1 MIEFKNISKSFS
13 SKNILNNISFKIKS
27 GESVAI
33 IGQSGEGKSVLLK
46 HFNGLIIPDNGDV
59 VVDGKIINKLSFSDL
74 QSVRKNMSMVFQF
87 GALFDSLSIKD
98 NILISL
104 DNNTKLNMLE
114 KNKRV
119 TQSLNEVNLSNVEH
133 LFPDDLSGGM
143 KKRVGISRAI
153 SIKPKYI
160 LYDEPTTG
168 LDPINTGK
176 IISLMNSIKQN
187 KKITSVVV
195 THELKIVNEFA
206 SRVIMLNKGKV
217 VFDGTP
223 KELNSCAN
231 SCGPYP
237 ISPAKSLKPAADSK
251 AASKVSPMPLVS
263 ISIFPAVSAVATPRR
278 SDCRAKFCKA
288 FWFAVL

>member
-1 MIEFKNISKSFS
+1 MIEFKNIYKSFS
-13 SKNILNNISFKIKS
+13 SKNILKNISFKIKE

-46 HFNGLIIPDNGDV
+46 HFNGLMMPDSGQV
-59 VVDGKIINKLSFSDL
+59 IVHKKVINELSFSKL
-74 QSVRKNMSMVFQF
+74 QSIRKNMSMVFQF

-104 DNNTKLNMLE
+104 DNNTSLE
-114 KNKRV
+114 AEEKENRV
-119 TQSLNEVNLSNVEH
+119 AESLNEVNLSNIDH
-133 LFPDDLSGGM
+133 LYPNDLSGGM

-153 SIKPKYI
+153 SIKPKYL

-176 IISLMNSIKQN
+176 IIKLMKKIKKN
-187 KKITSVVV
+187 KTITSVVV

-206 SRVIMLNKGKV
+206 TRVIMLKDSNI

-223 KELNSCAN
+223 KELNS
-231 SCGPYP
+231 SKDKY
-237 ISPAKSLKPAADSK
+237 IKSFILGKE
-251 AASKVSPMPLVS
+251 
-263 ISIFPAVSAVATPRR
+263 
-278 SDCRAKFCKA
+278 
-288 FWFAVL
+288 

>member
-13 SKNILNNISFKIKS
+13 SKNILKNISFNIKE

-46 HFNGLIIPDNGDV
+46 HFNGLMMPDSGQVIVNN
-59 VVDGKIINKLSFSDL
+59 KIINKLSFSDL
-74 QSVRKNMSMVFQF
+74 QSIRKNMSMVFQF

-104 DNNTKLNMLE
+104 DNNTSLNFEE
-114 KNKRV
+114 KENRV
-119 TQSLNEVNLSNVEH
+119 KESLNEVNLSNIEH
-133 LFPDDLSGGM
+133 LYPNDLSGGM

-153 SIKPKYI
+153 SIKPKYL

-176 IISLMNSIKQN
+176 IIRLMNKIKKN
-187 KKITSVVV
+187 KNITSIVV

-206 SRVIMLNKGKV
+206 MRIIMLKDSNI
-217 VFDGTP
+217 VFDGTS
-223 KELNSCAN
+223 KELNS
-231 SCGPYP
+231 SKDKY
-237 ISPAKSLKPAADSK
+237 IKSFILGNE
-251 AASKVSPMPLVS
+251 
-263 ISIFPAVSAVATPRR
+263 
-278 SDCRAKFCKA
+278 
-288 FWFAVL
+288 

>member
-13 SKNILNNISFKIKS
+13 SKNILKNISFNIKE

-46 HFNGLIIPDNGDV
+46 HFNGLMMPDSGQV
-59 VVDGKIINKLSFSDL
+59 IVHKKIINELSFTEL
-74 QSVRKNMSMVFQF
+74 QSIRKNMSMVFQF
-87 GALFDSLSIKD
+87 GALFDSLSIRD

-104 DNNTKLNMLE
+104 DNNTSLDSKE
-114 KNKRV
+114 KENRIIE
-119 TQSLNEVNLSNVEH
+119 SLNEVNLSNIQH
-133 LFPDDLSGGM
+133 LYPNDLSGGM

-153 SIKPKYI
+153 SIKPRYL

-176 IISLMNSIKQN
+176 IIKLM
-187 KKITSVVV
+187 KKIKKNKSITSIVV

-206 SRVIMLNKGKV
+206 SRVIMLKNSNI

-223 KELNSCAN
+223 KELNS
-231 SCGPYP
+231 SKDKY
-237 ISPAKSLKPAADSK
+237 IKSFILGREQD
-251 AASKVSPMPLVS
+251 
-263 ISIFPAVSAVATPRR
+263 I
-278 SDCRAKFCKA
+278 
-288 FWFAVL
+288 

>member
-1 MIEFKNISKSFS
+1 MIEIKNLHKSFGVNDVL
-13 SKNILNNISFKIKS
+13 KGISFKINH

-46 HFNGLIIPDNGDV
+46 HFNGLMMPDSGQV
-59 VVDGKIINKLSFSDL
+59 IVHKKVINELSFSKL
-74 QSVRKNMSMVFQF
+74 QSIRKNMSMVFQF

-104 DNNTKLNMLE
+104 DNNTSLE
-114 KNKRV
+114 AEEKENRV
-119 TQSLNEVNLSNVEH
+119 AESLNEVNLSNIDH
-133 LFPDDLSGGM
+133 LYPNDLSGGM

-153 SIKPKYI
+153 SIKPKYL

-176 IISLMNSIKQN
+176 IIKLMKKIKKN
-187 KKITSVVV
+187 KTITSVVV

-206 SRVIMLNKGKV
+206 TRVIMLKDSNI

-223 KELNSCAN
+223 KELNS
-231 SCGPYP
+231 SKDKY
-237 ISPAKSLKPAADSK
+237 IKSFILGKE
-251 AASKVSPMPLVS
+251 
-263 ISIFPAVSAVATPRR
+263 
-278 SDCRAKFCKA
+278 
-288 FWFAVL
+288 

>member
-1 MIEFKNISKSFS
+1 MIEFKNIYKSFS
-13 SKNILNNISFKIKS
+13 SKNILKNISFKIKE

-46 HFNGLIIPDNGDV
+46 HFNGLMMPDSGQV
-59 VVDGKIINKLSFSDL
+59 IVHKKVINELSFSKL
-74 QSVRKNMSMVFQF
+74 QSIRKNMSMVFQF

-104 DNNTKLNMLE
+104 DNNTSLQAEE
-114 KNKRV
+114 KENRV
-119 TQSLNEVNLSNVEH
+119 TESLNEVNLFNIDN
-133 LFPDDLSGGM
+133 LYPNDLSGGM

-153 SIKPKYI
+153 SIKPKYL

-176 IISLMNSIKQN
+176 IIKLMKKIKKN
-187 KKITSVVV
+187 KTITSVVV

-206 SRVIMLNKGKV
+206 TRVIMLKDSNI

-223 KELNSCAN
+223 KELNS
-231 SCGPYP
+231 SKDKY
-237 ISPAKSLKPAADSK
+237 IKSFILGKE
-251 AASKVSPMPLVS
+251 
-263 ISIFPAVSAVATPRR
+263 
-278 SDCRAKFCKA
+278 
-288 FWFAVL
+288 

>member
-1 MIEFKNISKSFS
+1 MIEFKNIYKSFS
-13 SKNILNNISFKIKS
+13 SKNILKNISFKIKE

-46 HFNGLIIPDNGDV
+46 HFNGLMMPDSGQV
-59 VVDGKIINKLSFSDL
+59 IVHKKVINELSFSKL
-74 QSVRKNMSMVFQF
+74 QSIRKNMSMVFQF

-104 DNNTKLNMLE
+104 DNNTSLE
-114 KNKRV
+114 DEEKENRV
-119 TQSLNEVNLSNVEH
+119 TESLNEVNLFNIYH
-133 LFPDDLSGGM
+133 LYPNDLSGGM

-153 SIKPKYI
+153 SIKPKYL

-176 IISLMNSIKQN
+176 IIKLMKKIKKN
-187 KKITSVVV
+187 KTITSVVV

-206 SRVIMLNKGKV
+206 TRVIMLKDSNI

-223 KELNSCAN
+223 KELNS
-231 SCGPYP
+231 SKDKY
-237 ISPAKSLKPAADSK
+237 IKSFILGKE
-251 AASKVSPMPLVS
+251 
-263 ISIFPAVSAVATPRR
+263 
-278 SDCRAKFCKA
+278 
-288 FWFAVL
+288 

>member
-13 SKNILNNISFKIKS
+13 SKNILKNISFNIKE

-46 HFNGLIIPDNGDV
+46 HFNGLMMPDSGQVIVNN
-59 VVDGKIINKLSFSDL
+59 KIINKLSFSDL
-74 QSVRKNMSMVFQF
+74 QSIRKNMSMVFQF

-104 DNNTKLNMLE
+104 DNNTSLNFEE
-114 KNKRV
+114 KENRV
-119 TQSLNEVNLSNVEH
+119 KESLNEVNLSNIEH
-133 LFPDDLSGGM
+133 LYPNDLSGGM

-153 SIKPKYI
+153 SIKPRYL

-176 IISLMNSIKQN
+176 IIRLMNKIKKN
-187 KKITSVVV
+187 KNITSIVV

-206 SRVIMLNKGKV
+206 TRIIMLKDSNI
-217 VFDGTP
+217 VFDGTS
-223 KELNSCAN
+223 KELNS
-231 SCGPYP
+231 SKDKY
-237 ISPAKSLKPAADSK
+237 IKSFILGNE
-251 AASKVSPMPLVS
+251 
-263 ISIFPAVSAVATPRR
+263 
-278 SDCRAKFCKA
+278 
-288 FWFAVL
+288 

>member
-13 SKNILNNISFKIKS
+13 SKNILKNISFNIKE

-46 HFNGLIIPDNGDV
+46 HFNGLMMPDSGQVIVNDQ
-59 VVDGKIINKLSFSDL
+59 IINKLSFSDL
-74 QSVRKNMSMVFQF
+74 QSIRKNMSMVFQF

-104 DNNTKLNMLE
+104 DNNTSLNFEE
-114 KNKRV
+114 KENRV
-119 TQSLNEVNLSNVEH
+119 KESLNEVNLSNIEH
-133 LFPDDLSGGM
+133 LYPNDLSGGM

-153 SIKPKYI
+153 SIKPRYL

-176 IISLMNSIKQN
+176 IIGLMNKIKKN
-187 KKITSVVV
+187 KNITSIVV

-206 SRVIMLNKGKV
+206 TRIIMLKDSNI
-217 VFDGTP
+217 VFDGTS
-223 KELNSCAN
+223 KELNS
-231 SCGPYP
+231 SKDKY
-237 ISPAKSLKPAADSK
+237 IKSFILGNE
-251 AASKVSPMPLVS
+251 
-263 ISIFPAVSAVATPRR
+263 
-278 SDCRAKFCKA
+278 
-288 FWFAVL
+288 

>member
-1 MIEFKNISKSFS
+1 MIEFKNIYKSFS
-13 SKNILNNISFKIKS
+13 SKNILKNISFKIKE

-46 HFNGLIIPDNGDV
+46 HFNGLMMPDSGQV
-59 VVDGKIINKLSFSDL
+59 IVHKKVINELSFSKL
-74 QSVRKNMSMVFQF
+74 QSIRKNMSMVFQF

-104 DNNTKLNMLE
+104 DNNTSLE
-114 KNKRV
+114 AEEKENRV
-119 TQSLNEVNLSNVEH
+119 AESLNEVNLSNIDH
-133 LFPDDLSGGM
+133 LYPNDLSGGM

-153 SIKPKYI
+153 SIKPKYL

-176 IISLMNSIKQN
+176 IIKLMKKIKKN
-187 KKITSVVV
+187 KTITSVVV

-206 SRVIMLNKGKV
+206 TRVIMLKDSNI

-223 KELNSCAN
+223 KELNS
-231 SCGPYP
+231 SKDKYIKYFILGKD
-237 ISPAKSLKPAADSK
+237 IS
-251 AASKVSPMPLVS
+251 
-263 ISIFPAVSAVATPRR
+263 
-278 SDCRAKFCKA
+278 
-288 FWFAVL
+288 

>member
-13 SKNILNNISFKIKS
+13 SKNILKNISFNIKE

-46 HFNGLIIPDNGDV
+46 HFNGLMMPDSGQVIVNN
-59 VVDGKIINKLSFSDL
+59 KIINKLSFSDL
-74 QSVRKNMSMVFQF
+74 QSIRKNMSMVFQF

-104 DNNTKLNMLE
+104 DNNTSLNFEE
-114 KNKRV
+114 KENRV
-119 TQSLNEVNLSNVEH
+119 KESLNEVNLSNIEH
-133 LFPDDLSGGM
+133 LYPNDLSGGM

-153 SIKPKYI
+153 SIKPKYL

-176 IISLMNSIKQN
+176 IIRLMNKIKKN
-187 KKITSVVV
+187 KNITSIVV

-206 SRVIMLNKGKV
+206 TRIIMLKDSNI
-217 VFDGTP
+217 VFDGTS
-223 KELNSCAN
+223 KELNS
-231 SCGPYP
+231 SKDKY
-237 ISPAKSLKPAADSK
+237 IKSFILGNE
-251 AASKVSPMPLVS
+251 
-263 ISIFPAVSAVATPRR
+263 
-278 SDCRAKFCKA
+278 
-288 FWFAVL
+288 

>member
-1 MIEFKNISKSFS
+1 MIEFKNIYKSFS
-13 SKNILNNISFKIKS
+13 SKNILKNISFKIKE

-46 HFNGLIIPDNGDV
+46 HFNGLMMPDSGQV
-59 VVDGKIINKLSFSDL
+59 IVHKKVINELSFSKL
-74 QSVRKNMSMVFQF
+74 QSIRKNMSMVFQF

-104 DNNTKLNMLE
+104 DNNTSLE
-114 KNKRV
+114 DEEKENRV
-119 TQSLNEVNLSNVEH
+119 TESLNEVNLFNIDH
-133 LFPDDLSGGM
+133 LYPNDLSGGM

-153 SIKPKYI
+153 SIKPKYL

-176 IISLMNSIKQN
+176 IIKLMKKIKKN
-187 KKITSVVV
+187 KTITSVVV

-206 SRVIMLNKGKV
+206 TRVIMLKDSNI

-223 KELNSCAN
+223 KELNS
-231 SCGPYP
+231 SKDKY
-237 ISPAKSLKPAADSK
+237 IKSFILGKE
-251 AASKVSPMPLVS
+251 
-263 ISIFPAVSAVATPRR
+263 
-278 SDCRAKFCKA
+278 
-288 FWFAVL
+288 

>member
-13 SKNILNNISFKIKS
+13 SKNILKNISFKIKE

-46 HFNGLIIPDNGDV
+46 HFNGLMMPDSGQV
-59 VVDGKIINKLSFSDL
+59 IVHKKVINQLSFSEL
-74 QSVRKNMSMVFQF
+74 QSIRKNMSMVFQF
-87 GALFDSLSIKD
+87 GALFDSLSIRD

-104 DNNTKLNMLE
+104 DNNTSLNSKE
-114 KNKRV
+114 KENRIIE
-119 TQSLNEVNLSNVEH
+119 SLNEVNLSNIQH
-133 LFPDDLSGGM
+133 LYPNDLSGGM

-153 SIKPKYI
+153 SIKPKYL

-176 IISLMNSIKQN
+176 IIKLM
-187 KKITSVVV
+187 KKIKKNKSITSIVV

-206 SRVIMLNKGKV
+206 SRVIMLKNSNI

-223 KELNSCAN
+223 KELNS
-231 SCGPYP
+231 SKDKY
-237 ISPAKSLKPAADSK
+237 IKSFILG
-251 AASKVSPMPLVS
+251 
-263 ISIFPAVSAVATPRR
+263 RE
-278 SDCRAKFCKA
+278 
-288 FWFAVL
+288 

>member
-13 SKNILNNISFKIKS
+13 SKNILKNISFNIKE

-46 HFNGLIIPDNGDV
+46 HFNGLMMPDSGQV
-59 VVDGKIINKLSFSDL
+59 IVHKKLINQLSFSEL
-74 QSVRKNMSMVFQF
+74 QSIRKNMSMVFQF
-87 GALFDSLSIKD
+87 GALFDSLSIRD

-104 DNNTKLNMLE
+104 DNNTSLNSKE
-114 KNKRV
+114 KENRIIE
-119 TQSLNEVNLSNVEH
+119 SLNEVNLSNIQH
-133 LFPDDLSGGM
+133 LYPNDLSGGM

-153 SIKPKYI
+153 SIKPKYL

-176 IISLMNSIKQN
+176 IIKLM
-187 KKITSVVV
+187 KKIKKNKSITSIVV

-206 SRVIMLNKGKV
+206 SRVIMLKNSNI

-223 KELNSCAN
+223 KELNS
-231 SCGPYP
+231 SKDKY
-237 ISPAKSLKPAADSK
+237 IKSFILG
-251 AASKVSPMPLVS
+251 
-263 ISIFPAVSAVATPRR
+263 RE
-278 SDCRAKFCKA
+278 
-288 FWFAVL
+288 